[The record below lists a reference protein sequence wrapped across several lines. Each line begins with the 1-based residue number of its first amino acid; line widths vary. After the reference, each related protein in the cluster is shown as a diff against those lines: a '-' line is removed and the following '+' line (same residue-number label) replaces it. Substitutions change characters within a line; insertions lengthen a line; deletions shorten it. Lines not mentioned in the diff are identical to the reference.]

1 MTPETHPPEKIANT
15 TGRRLKSDY
24 HKGMDTAALAQS
36 ISNHLK
42 YTLAKHPEGATLHDQ
57 YWSAA
62 CAIRDRLVDRW
73 IATQKVYNDHDSKR
87 AYYLS
92 MEYLPGRS
100 LRNSIINLDLAESFT
115 EAMKQLGFSATELFE
130 VEPDAGLGN
139 GGLGRL
145 ASCLLDSLAT
155 LQIPAMGYGLRYE
168 FGMFR
173 QSIQDGAQ
181 TEDPDYWLRLGTPW
195 EINRPEATFPIKM
208 FGNVTW
214 GAFPDGRPR
223 REWVNTQELW
233 AVPADVPVPGYAN
246 NTVNILRMWAAHG
259 TDLFDFEYFN
269 SGDYIRSID
278 RAMYSENITRV
289 LYPNDKVAVGQ
300 ELRLRQEYFLAS
312 ASLQDILRRYKRAH
326 STFDQLPDKVAIQ
339 INDTHPAVAVA
350 ELMRLLVDVEGL
362 EWEKAWALTQSV
374 FGYTNHTL
382 MPEALEKWSVELFG
396 RVLPRHLEIVYD
408 INFRFLQQVTQKYP
422 GDVERM
428 RHMSIIEEGRDK
440 WVRMAHLA
448 VVGSHSVNGVSAL
461 HGKLLRE
468 RLFPEFDQMFPG
480 RFNSKTNGVTP
491 RRWLLSCNPGLS
503 SLIADRIGTDW
514 PANLSQLRKLTPIA
528 EDAAFRTAWR
538 AVKRRNK
545 ERLASVILQMT
556 GVRVSPDAMLDVQV
570 KRMHE
575 YKRQLMNILRVVD
588 LYRRMKEPG
597 GDAIPPRTVVFG
609 GKAAPGYEM
618 AKLIIR
624 LIIGVAD
631 VVNRDPSM
639 EGRLRVVFLENYGV
653 SLAEVIIPAADL
665 SEQISTAGMEASG
678 TGNMKFGLNGA
689 ITIGTLDGANI
700 EMKEEVG
707 DDNIFIFGLKAED
720 VALVREH
727 GYDPMREIQQSP
739 ALAQV
744 LRMIEDGMFSP
755 DERDRFRPIL
765 DALRSRDWF
774 LVLKDFAA
782 YVACQ
787 DRVSQ
792 LWKDAERWSR
802 ISILNTAGM
811 GKFSSDRCALEYAR
825 EIWNVVP
832 TPITVT

>member
-1 MTPETHPPEKIANT
+1 MTPDTQPEKISNT
-15 TGRRLKSDY
+15 TGRRTKSDY

-73 IATQKVYNDHDSKR
+73 ISTQKTYHDRDSKR

-155 LQIPAMGYGLRYE
+155 LQVPAMGYGLRYE

-173 QSIQDGAQ
+173 QSVHNGAQ
-181 TEDPDYWLRLGTPW
+181 VEDPDYWLRLGTPW

-223 REWVNTQELW
+223 REWTNTQELW
-233 AVPADVPVPGYAN
+233 AVPADVPVPGYGN
-246 NTVNILRMWAAHG
+246 NTVNILRLWQAHG
-259 TDLFDFEYFN
+259 TDLFDLEYFN

-278 RAMYSENITRV
+278 HAMYSENITRV

-312 ASLQDILRRYKRAH
+312 ASLQDILRRYRRNH
-326 STFDQLPDKVAIQ
+326 SNFDALPDKIAIQ

-350 ELMRLLVDVEGL
+350 ELMRLLIDVEGL
-362 EWEKAWALTQSV
+362 EWEKAWAITQGV

-408 INFRFLQQVTQKYP
+408 INFRFLQTVVAKYP

-428 RHMSIIEEGRDK
+428 RRMSIIEEGRDK

-461 HGKLLRE
+461 HGRLLRE
-468 RLFPEFDQMFPG
+468 RLFPDFDQMYPG
-480 RFNSKTNGVTP
+480 RFNSKTNGITP
-491 RRWLLSCNPGLS
+491 RRWLLSCNPGLA
-503 SLIADRIGTDW
+503 SLIAQRIGTDW
-514 PANLSQLRKLTPIA
+514 PANLDQLRRLAPLA
-528 EDAAFRTAWR
+528 EDSAFRASWR
-538 AVKRRNK
+538 AVKLRNK
-545 ERLASVILQMT
+545 ERLAALILQMT
-556 GVRVSPDAMLDVQV
+556 GVRVSPEAMMDVQV

-575 YKRQLMNILRVVD
+575 YKRQLLNLLRVID

-597 GDAIPPRTVVFG
+597 GEALPARTIVFG
-609 GKAAPGYEM
+609 GKAAPGYEQ

-624 LIIGVAD
+624 LINGVAD
-631 VVNRDPSM
+631 VVNKDPAL
-639 EGRLRVVFLENYGV
+639 EGRLRVIFLENYGV

-689 ITIGTLDGANI
+689 LTIGTLDGANI

-707 DDNIFIFGLKAED
+707 DDNIFIFGLTAED

-727 GYDPMREIQQSP
+727 GYDPMREIQANP

-744 LRMIEDGMFSP
+744 LKMIGDGMFSR
-755 DERDRFRPIL
+755 DEPNRFRPIL
-765 DALRSRDWF
+765 DSLTSRDWF
-774 LVLKDFAA
+774 LVLKDYAS

-787 DRVSQ
+787 ERVGQ
-792 LWKDAERWSR
+792 LWRDPERWTR
-802 ISILNTAGM
+802 MSILNSAGM
-811 GKFSSDRCALEYAR
+811 GKFSSDRCAMEYVK

>member
-1 MTPETHPPEKIANT
+1 MTPETQPERITNI

-24 HKGMDTAALAQS
+24 HKGMDSAALAQS

-62 CAIRDRLVDRW
+62 CAIRDRLIDRW
-73 IATQKVYNDHDSKR
+73 IATQKTYYDRDAKR

-100 LRNSIINLDLAESFT
+100 LRNSIINLDLADSFT

-145 ASCLLDSLAT
+145 ASCLLDALAT

-173 QSIQDGAQ
+173 QSIHQGAQ
-181 TEDPDYWLRLGTPW
+181 MEDPDYWLRLGTPW
-195 EINRPEATFPIKM
+195 EINRPESTFPIKM

-223 REWVNTQELW
+223 REWVNTRELW
-233 AVPADVPVPGYAN
+233 AVPADIPVPGYGN
-246 NTVNILRMWAAHG
+246 NTVNLLRLWQATG
-259 TDLFDFEYFN
+259 TDLFDLADFN

-278 RAMYSENITRV
+278 NAMYSENITRV

-312 ASLQDILRRYKRAH
+312 ASLQDILRRYRRTH
-326 STFDQLPDKVAIQ
+326 PTFDALPDKVAIQ

-350 ELMRLLVDVEGL
+350 EMMRLLVDVEGL
-362 EWEKAWALTQSV
+362 DWDKAWAITQGV

-408 INFRFLQQVTQKYP
+408 INFKFLQQVVAKYP
-422 GDVERM
+422 GDVDRM
-428 RHMSIIEEGRDK
+428 RRMSIIEEGRDK

-461 HGKLLRE
+461 HGRLLRE
-468 RLFPEFDQMFPG
+468 RLFPDFDQMYPG
-480 RFNSKTNGVTP
+480 RFNSKTNGITP
-491 RRWLLSCNPGLS
+491 RRWLLSCNPGLA
-503 SLIADRIGTDW
+503 SLIAQRIGTDW
-514 PANLSQLRKLTPIA
+514 PTNLEQLRRLAPLA
-528 EDAAFRTAWR
+528 DDADFRASWR
-538 AVKRRNK
+538 AVKLRNK
-545 ERLASVILQMT
+545 ERLAALILQMA
-556 GVRVSPDAMLDVQV
+556 GVRVAPDALMDVQV
-570 KRMHE
+570 KRIHE
-575 YKRQLMNILRVVD
+575 YKRQLLNLLRVID
-588 LYRRMKEPG
+588 LYRRMKAPG
-597 GDAIPPRTVVFG
+597 GEAIPPRTIVFG

-624 LIIGVAD
+624 MINGVAD
-631 VVNRDPSM
+631 VVNRDASL
-639 EGRLRVVFLENYGV
+639 EGRLRVIFLENYGV

-689 ITIGTLDGANI
+689 VTIGTLDGANI

-707 DDNIFIFGLKAED
+707 DDNIFIFGLTAED
-720 VALVREH
+720 VAFIRDH
-727 GYDPMREIQQSP
+727 GYDPAREVQNSP
-739 ALAQV
+739 ALSEV
-744 LRMIEDGMFSP
+744 LRMVESGLFSP
-755 DERDRFRPIL
+755 EDHTLYRPIL
-765 DALRSRDWF
+765 DSLRTRDWF
-774 LVLKDFAA
+774 LVLKDFAS
-782 YVACQ
+782 YIACQ
-787 DRVSQ
+787 ERVSQ
-792 LWKDAERWSR
+792 LWRDPERWTR
-802 ISILNTAGM
+802 MSILNTAGM
-811 GKFSSDRCALEYAR
+811 GKFSADRCALEYAR

-832 TPITVT
+832 TPITVG

>member
-15 TGRRLKSDY
+15 TGRRMKSDY

-545 ERLASVILQMT
+545 ERLGSVILQMT

-744 LRMIEDGMFSP
+744 LRMIDDGMFSP

-765 DALRSRDWF
+765 DSLRTRDWF